1 MVIGGGTAQG
11 DGPSRQEAT
20 AISAGIIDI
29 RALEVECKRI
39 VQEISSR
46 FIDLGLED
54 HEDDYAADQ
63 LQAKQE
69 KFEEEFSKLPF
80 QFDAHSLSLPKHQ
93 GDDQEALL
101 DQDDP
106 AIEQEW
112 AALGSNL
119 KDIHE
124 IINQRALKQLLDI
137 GELIQK

>member
-1 MVIGGGTAQG
+1 MATDPTKPVQMVIGNQG
-11 DGPSRQEAT
+11 DGPTRQETT

-39 VQEISSR
+39 VQEISER

-80 QFDAHSLSLPKHQ
+80 
-93 GDDQEALL
+93 
-101 DQDDP
+101 
-106 AIEQEW
+106 
-112 AALGSNL
+112 
-119 KDIHE
+119 
-124 IINQRALKQLLDI
+124 
-137 GELIQK
+137 